1 MPNTR
6 CPMSVAT
13 ECSTSLGSLASRK
26 HRAIRRTRP
35 RRWSAAPNSRPPAS
49 DVSAP
54 PSNSATTDRP
64 STRPNM
70 LRSAL
75 HSVCIGPPLQISAS
89 RSRKT
94 TFARLATRCATQ
106 FEKCG
111 LSAID
116 GSTRA
121 LATTTQL
128 GNRRLQQ
135 DEISARLAR
144 VEPDDRMT
152 LRGEGETFRLAVQI
166 VEPPCIKER
175 GGAAARREI
184 SEPSNRGGLVT

>member
-54 PSNSATTDRP
+54 PSNSAITARP

-75 HSVCIGPPLQISAS
+75 HSVCIGPLSKSAQVVLAKQLLPDS
-89 RSRKT
+89 
-94 TFARLATRCATQ
+94 ATRCATL
-106 FEKCG
+106 FEKWR
-111 LSAID
+111 LVVAVLIVSSLTD
-116 GSTRA
+116 GHARA
-121 LATTTQL
+121 VIAELDKL
-128 GNRRLQQ
+128 G
-135 DEISARLAR
+135 AR
-144 VEPDDRMT
+144 VELLDLADYPGKLT
-152 LRGEGETFRLAVQI
+152 LTLAFGDG
-166 VEPPCIKER
+166 K
-175 GGAAARREI
+175 
-184 SEPSNRGGLVT
+184 